1 MPYVSSFRI
10 KSWRSTK
17 KRKDFLFGKCR
28 MIYNDEGKYILESK
42 FFVFHS
48 Y

>member
-1 MPYVSSFRI
+1 MFYVSSFRI
-10 KSWRSTK
+10 NSWCGAK

-28 MIYNDEGKYILESK
+28 VIYNDERKCILESK